1 MVSRRFLRSIGRRNT
16 AIRIRTWVSYSKIED
31 MKEKRYKKSVLRK
44 ALERNMKTT
53 ISPKEFARWFC
64 IYCEMNGKSAETRN
78 AKELSEVEVEE
89 LAEWLGYKLW

>member
-1 MVSRRFLRSIGRRNT
+1 
-16 AIRIRTWVSYSKIED
+16 

-64 IYCEMNGKSAETRN
+64 IYCDMKAKPDEIRN
-78 AKELSEVEVEE
+78 AKELPVAEVNE
-89 LAEWLGYKLW
+89 LSEWLGYGLIE